1 MGKNVVT
8 KKLISII
15 VPVFNEVD
23 NLEPLLEAL
32 NPVLAASSDRYHFEI
47 IFTDNHSTDGTF
59 AKLQEIA
66 KDDGRIRALR
76 FSRNFGVQKSILT
89 GLLNAEGDAA
99 IQIDCDLQDPPEL
112 IPEFLKYWEEGNE
125 VVYGVRR
132 SRKENIIM
140 NATRSI
146 FYRIINWLSEIDVPL
161 NAGDFRLIDRKIL
174 DLLAQVNDR
183 SPYLRGIISTF
194 GFRQV
199 GIPYDRDERKHGKS
213 KFTMGEYFL
222 VALDGIISQSVVPLR
237 LATHVGIAIAIL
249 MMMSILALIIGKWV
263 FDADM
268 PRGYPTTLL
277 VILFGI
283 SLNALF
289 LGIIGE
295 YLARIY
301 KQSVPAPLTIVEER
315 FPKKD

>member
-1 MGKNVVT
+1 MT
-8 KKLISII
+8 KKLVSII

-32 NPVLAASSDRYHFEI
+32 NPVLELSSDRYEFEI
-47 IFTDNHSTDGTF
+47 LFTDNHSTDGTF
-59 AKLQEIA
+59 IKLNELA
-66 KDDGRIRALR
+66 RDDDRIRAFR
-76 FSRNFGVQKSILT
+76 FSRNFGAQKSIMT
-89 GLLNAEGDAA
+89 GYLLAEGEAA

-112 IPEFLKYWEEGNE
+112 ITEFLRLWEEGHE

-132 SRKENIIM
+132 SRKENIFM
-140 NATRSI
+140 NTTRVV
-146 FYRIINWLSEIDVPL
+146 FYRIINWLSEIEIPL

-183 SPYLRGIISTF
+183 NPYLRGIISTF
-194 GFRQV
+194 GYRQV
-199 GIPYDRDERKHGKS
+199 GVPYDRDERKHGKS
-213 KFTMGEYFL
+213 KITLREYFL
-222 VALDGIISQSVVPLR
+222 IALDGIVSQSVVPLR
-237 LATHVGIAIAIL
+237 IATHVGIAIAIL
-249 MMMSILALIIGKWV
+249 MLVAILALITGKWV

-283 SLNALF
+283 TLNALF

-301 KQSVPAPLTIVEER
+301 KQSVQTPLTIVEDKI
-315 FPKKD
+315 PKKD